1 MSWTSGIEEIV
12 VEQAPLAERTWLG
25 IGGPA
30 DYLAQPTTHDQLTTL
45 VSRCREHD
53 LPIRLLGGGSNVM
66 VRDGGVRG
74 VVLNLVAECF
84 TGIQIQGNTVTCG
97 GGAKLAHV
105 ISETVGAGL
114 AGLEPM
120 IGIPGTIGG
129 ALHGNAG
136 SHGGDI
142 GQWTSHATVLTRG
155 GKLVERDR
163 ADMVFAY
170 RQSSLDELVIVE
182 ARFELETEDPHTLA
196 KRMQKGWIATKASQP
211 VSHERAVCLFKDH
224 QGMSAEMLIDQAGL
238 KGSAVGGAEL
248 SNRHA
253 NFLVAHA
260 GATTA
265 DVLTLIDLLK
275 TGVNERLGVEL
286 TLQLEIW

>member
-1 MSWTSGIEEIV
+1 
-12 VEQAPLAERTWLG
+12 
-25 IGGPA
+25 
-30 DYLAQPTTHDQLTTL
+30 
-45 VSRCREHD
+45 
-53 LPIRLLGGGSNVM
+53 
-66 VRDGGVRG
+66 
-74 VVLNLVAECF
+74 
-84 TGIQIQGNTVTCG
+84 
-97 GGAKLAHV
+97 
-105 ISETVGAGL
+105 
-114 AGLEPM
+114 
-120 IGIPGTIGG
+120 
-129 ALHGNAG
+129 
-136 SHGGDI
+136 
-142 GQWTSHATVLTRG
+142 
-155 GKLVERDR
+155 
-163 ADMVFAY
+163 
-170 RQSSLDELVIVE
+170 
-182 ARFELETEDPHTLA
+182 
-196 KRMQKGWIATKASQP
+196 MQKGWIATKASQP